1 MTKPYH
7 ELIAGRIYYGA
18 AKDIQQMV
26 DEEGVC
32 VVVDLRAEST
42 GCAAHRAAVQWIR
55 IPLSDEA
62 VQPEPALCQ
71 QAIDAVVQA
80 YQQGS
85 KVAFHCGGGRG
96 RTGMVATG
104 VLMALGVC
112 QTLPEA
118 AALAKSI
125 RPVLNIKSNQYLALS
140 QLYPEV

>member
-1 MTKPYH
+1 M
-7 ELIAGRIYYGA
+7 
-18 AKDIQQMV
+18 
-26 DEEGVC
+26 
-32 VVVDLRAEST
+32 
-42 GCAAHRAAVQWIR
+42 
-55 IPLSDEA
+55 
-62 VQPEPALCQ
+62 
-71 QAIDAVVQA
+71 QA

-112 QTLPEA
+112 KNLPEA